1 MRHLHAAPAPGSAD
15 REALAAFVARR
26 DEAAFTAIV
35 QRHGPMVLRACR
47 RVLHHT
53 QDAED
58 AFQATFL
65 VLARKAGTVGRAES
79 LASWLHG
86 VAVRTALRAK
96 RDAGRRRRREQQA
109 PTGAGPDPAEALAW
123 HDVQAL
129 LEVEIR
135 RLPER
140 YRAAFVLCHLEGRS
154 RSEAAAELGLSENTL
169 SSRLARARE
178 RLRDRL
184 ARRGVHLSAV
194 LAAAALADATVS
206 AVSPDFFTTTIRAGL
221 QFAARQPVIGVTGHA
236 LQLTKEALTTMAVAR
251 MKWVAGVFAV
261 GGLLAVGT
269 WGAGQGPGGPAGS
282 TGGPPAPEP
291 APAERPAAGVPDADY
306 AQRQRSLKN
315 LKAIALALQNYY
327 DTNGRWPTDVTDK
340 AGKPLLS
347 WRVWIL
353 PFIEADQLYK
363 QFKLDEP
370 WDSPHN
376 LKLLSKM
383 PDVFRV
389 AIDPKDA
396 THTYYQRF
404 AITGVTW
411 GIVLDGGEGASAG
424 PSPGPSPIAGGPSG
438 PGPGSPP
445 PMGGG
450 PAPGPPSGPPGVG
463 SAPAGSGAPPGPGLD
478 PAAGPPRLGGGTDR
492 RLPTGPPPGMGT
504 APPSEVPRFPRS
516 FAEVTDGLS
525 NTIGVVEA
533 GPPVPW
539 SKPADIHY
547 DRKKPLPPM
556 TGPYANVRNVS
567 MMDGGVQAFR
577 PKLDETVWRHLI
589 EPNDGNVLPDLK
601 TLRARFAAD
610 TEEEKKALDKLV
622 EGNQALIAIL
632 EEQLHEHA
640 ALLGMA
646 SKLNKDVERA
656 EEQAEELK
664 RLVEAYRAKNRKLRD
679 ELGLRRDRPVE
690 VPKKP

>member
-1 MRHLHAAPAPGSAD
+1 VADTRLTGLMRHLHAAPGPGSAD
-15 REALAAFVARR
+15 RDALAAFVARR
-26 DEAAFTAIV
+26 DEAAFAAIV

-86 VAVRTALRAK
+86 VAIRTALRAK

-109 PTGAGPDPAEALAW
+109 QTGTGPDPAEALAW
-123 HDVQAL
+123 RDVQAL

-154 RSEAAAELGLSENTL
+154 RAEAADELGTSENTL

-178 RLRDRL
+178 RLQSRL
-184 ARRGVHLSAV
+184 AQRGVHLSAV
-194 LAAAALADATVS
+194 LAAAVLADATVS
-206 AVSPDFFTTTIRAGL
+206 AVSTDFFATTIRSGL
-221 QFAARQPVIGVTGHA
+221 QFAARQPVSGITAHA
-236 LQLTKEALTTMAVAR
+236 LQLTHEALTTMAVAR
-251 MKWVAGVFAV
+251 MKWAAGVFAI

-269 WGAGQGPGGPAGS
+269 WGAGQGPGGPPGS
-282 TGGPPAPEP
+282 AGGPPAPEP
-291 APAERPAAGVPDADY
+291 APAEKPAAGVPDADY

-315 LKAIALALQNYY
+315 LKAIALAMQNYY
-327 DTNGRWPTDVTDK
+327 DTFGHFPTDVTDK

-347 WRVWIL
+347 WRVQLL
-353 PFIEADQLYK
+353 PFLDHQDLYK
-363 QFKLDEP
+363 QFQRDEP

-376 LKLLSKM
+376 LKLLTRM

-411 GIVLDGGEGASAG
+411 GIVLDGGEGAGMGDAAL
-424 PSPGPSPIAGGPSG
+424 PMPT
-438 PGPGSPP
+438 PGPGASGAADSGAGAP

-450 PAPGPPSGPPGVG
+450 PGLGP
-463 SAPAGSGAPPGPGLD
+463 PPGPRGGGSVPAAPGSPMGPGHD
-478 PAAGPPRLGGGTDR
+478 PAAGPP
-492 RLPTGPPPGMGT
+492 PGIG
-504 APPSEVPRFPRS
+504 APPAAPRSDVPRFPRS
-516 FAEVTDGLS
+516 MTEVTDGTS

-539 SKPADIHY
+539 TKPADIHY
-547 DRKKPLPPM
+547 DHKKPLPPI
-556 TGPYANVRNVS
+556 TGPYANVRNVA

-589 EPNDGNVLPDLK
+589 EPNDGNVLPDFK

-610 TEEEKKALDKLV
+610 SEEEKKLLDKIV
-622 EGNQALIAIL
+622 EDNQALIATL

-640 ALLGMA
+640 ALLGLA

-656 EEQAEELK
+656 AEQAEELK
-664 RLVEAYRAKNRKLRD
+664 RLVETYKLKNRKLRD
-679 ELGLRRDRPVE
+679 ELGLKRDRPVE
-690 VPKKP
+690 VPRKP

>member
-1 MRHLHAAPAPGSAD
+1 VADTRLTGLMRHLHAAPAPGSAD

-26 DEAAFTAIV
+26 DEAAFAIIV

-109 PTGAGPDPAEALAW
+109 PTGTGPDPIDALAW
-123 HDVQAL
+123 HDVQAI

-154 RSEAAAELGLSENTL
+154 RAEAAAELGLSENTL

-178 RLRDRL
+178 RLQSRL

-194 LAAAALADATVS
+194 LAAAALAGDATVS
-206 AVSPDFFTTTIRAGL
+206 AVAPDFFTSTVRAGL
-221 QFAARQPVIGVTGHA
+221 QFAARQSVTGVTDYA

-251 MKWVAGVFAV
+251 MKWAVGVFAV

-269 WGAGQGPGGPAGS
+269 WGAGQGPGRG
-282 TGGPPAPEP
+282 GGPPPGDGSPRPTDPAAEKP
-291 APAERPAAGVPDADY
+291 APSLPDADY

-315 LKAIALALQNYY
+315 LKAIGLALINYH
-327 DTNGRWPTDVTDK
+327 DTFGHFPTDVTDK

-347 WRVWIL
+347 WRVEIL
-353 PFIEADQLYK
+353 PYVEADNLYK
-363 QFKLDEP
+363 QFKRDEP

-376 LKLLSKM
+376 LKLLSRM

-424 PSPGPSPIAGGPSG
+424 AGGPPMPGVGGPPG
-438 PGPGSPP
+438 PGSGSPP

-450 PAPGPPSGPPGVG
+450 PGFGPPGPRGVG
-463 SAPAGSGAPPGPGLD
+463 SAPAGPGAPMGPGLGS
-478 PAAGPPRLGGGTDR
+478 AAGPPTGI
-492 RLPTGPPPGMGT
+492 GPPPA
-504 APPSEVPRFPRS
+504 APPSDVPRFPRS
-516 FAEVTDGLS
+516 ITEVTDGTS
-525 NTIGVVEA
+525 NTIGVIEA

-547 DRKKPLPPM
+547 DRNKPLPPM
-556 TGPYANVRNVS
+556 TGPYANVRNVA

-577 PKLDETVWRHLI
+577 PKLDETTWRHLI
-589 EPNDGNVLPDLK
+589 EPNDGNVVPDLK

-610 TEEEKKALDKLV
+610 SEEEKRTLAKLV
-622 EGNQALIAIL
+622 EDNQELIATL

-646 SKLNKDVERA
+646 SKLNKDVEQA

-664 RLVEAYRAKNRKLRD
+664 RLVETYKLKNRKLRD
-679 ELGLRRDRPVE
+679 ELGLRRTGPVE
-690 VPKKP
+690 VPK